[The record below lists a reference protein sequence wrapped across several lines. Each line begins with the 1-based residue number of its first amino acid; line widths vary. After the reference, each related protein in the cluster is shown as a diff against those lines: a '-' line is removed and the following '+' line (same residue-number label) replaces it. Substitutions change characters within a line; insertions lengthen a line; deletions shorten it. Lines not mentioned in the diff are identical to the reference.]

1 VAGQRAS
8 GCGEQLSGVVA
19 LTFQCLDCNQ
29 LIEGDPWWYDPLAH
43 ATNDGAQVA
52 PLTGVVTQ
60 QPGPPSSVAGPFHKA
75 CLVRQMGREVDS
87 LKSRKER

>member
-1 VAGQRAS
+1 MA
-8 GCGEQLSGVVA
+8 
-19 LTFQCLDCNQ
+19 FQCLDCKQ

-43 ATNDGAQVA
+43 ATNRDAQVA
-52 PLTGVVTQ
+52 QLTGAVSQ
-60 QPGPPSSVAGPFHKA
+60 QPDPPTSVAGPFHKA